1 MKRITL
7 WLMLITALAA
17 LTACGGAR
25 GTDVCGGYPEPVAS
39 PFVGEPG
46 TIVEIHPEDH
56 VRGEADALVTML
68 VYNDFDCADCAALS
82 NAMTSLV
89 DAHDDVRFV
98 YRHYVFEGNGLLAAI
113 AAEAAADLGGEEAFW
128 EMHDLIM
135 VGRPEWTGLTTEAF
149 TAWLGEKAGTIGL
162 DEDAFIGALGNS
174 AYRDLVDDQSLEAK
188 TAGVSKAPVIAVN
201 ELPVS
206 SPPTTV
212 TALNILREAFVP
224 QRMYSEAPPMVI
236 DPSKQYRAWIE
247 TSQGTIV
254 IDLFA
259 DIAPQTVNNFTY
271 LACNGYYNGVMWH
284 RVIEDFVAQTGDPSG
299 SGLGGPGYT
308 IPDEFD
314 TQAYIEAGMSFNRA
328 GLVAMAKASA
338 PDTARSQ
345 FFITLAATPH
355 LDSGFTIF
363 GEVAEGLEVLDE
375 LLRYEARGLTPPGEG
390 IEPDT
395 VISIT
400 VREVED

>member
-174 AYRDLVDDQSLEAK
+174 AYKDLVDEQSIEAK
-188 TAGVSKAPVIAVN
+188 RVGIQKAPVLVVN
-201 ELPVS
+201 DSPNT
-206 SPPTTV
+206 SPPTDLSSLSLIRI
-212 TALNILREAFVP
+212 ASLNARL
-224 QRMYSEAPPMVI
+224 YSEMPPMVI
-236 DPSKQYRAWIE
+236 DPEKKYRAWIE
-247 TSQGTIV
+247 TSQGMIV
-254 IDLFA
+254 VDLFP
-259 DIAPQTVNNFTY
+259 DIAPVTVNNFTY
-271 LACNGYYNGVMWH
+271 LACNGYYDGIIWH
-284 RVIEDFVAQTGDPSG
+284 RVIDGFVAQTGDPTG
-299 SGLGGPGYT
+299 TGRAGTGYT
-308 IPDEFD
+308 IPDEYD

-328 GLVAMAKASA
+328 GLVAMAKAGA